1 MSGLFYLVDSECL
14 MPSGTD
20 ASLFQKI
27 QNNYRNS
34 RAAWSQ
40 SKIENTDETHTKQRN
55 HKKNLA
61 CEHLF
66 YPTCIAS

>member
-1 MSGLFYLVDSECL
+1 MSFFTAFPGLFYLVDSECL

-34 RAAWSQ
+34 RATGFKS
-40 SKIENTDETHTKQRN
+40 R
-55 HKKNLA
+55 KKR
-61 CEHLF
+61 C
-66 YPTCIAS
+66 